1 MCELPQ
7 IKLRTYIYTKLH
19 HSPNIEK
26 RKKADCKKKLQTDG
40 KKLKST
46 DKVCY
51 HYLCRVTFLAM
62 QVNELLQ
69 LVDEAV
75 YLNTGKRLNDLQ
87 RGVIEGTLKHQKYA
101 DIAENCGC
109 SAGHAKDVGY
119 ELLKMLS
126 DIFDEPVDKSN
137 LKSVLERQGN
147 VNISLVNNSNIF
159 GNGCINVGS
168 KQPKTKSDK
177 NNPGNS
183 KLSQRKKNK
192 NTIEKIEKLRQLGLS
207 DQEIVEILELPL
219 EVVQE
224 VEV

>member
-1 MCELPQ
+1 
-7 IKLRTYIYTKLH
+7 
-19 HSPNIEK
+19 
-26 RKKADCKKKLQTDG
+26 
-40 KKLKST
+40 
-46 DKVCY
+46 
-51 HYLCRVTFLAM
+51 M
-62 QVNELLQ
+62 QVQQLLQ
-69 LVDEAV
+69 LVDDAL
-75 YLNTGKRLNDLQ
+75 YLNTGQHLNDLQ

-119 ELLKMLS
+119 ELLQMLS
-126 DIFDEPVDKSN
+126 NIFDEPVDKGN

-147 VNISLVNNSNIF
+147 INIF
-159 GNGCINVGS
+159 LGDKSINQNIIGCMNIGS
-168 KQPKTKSDK
+168 KQPKTKSNK
-177 NNPGNS
+177 NNPRNS
-183 KLSQRKKNK
+183 KLQQHK

>member
-1 MCELPQ
+1 MINSNSRLSVNTLYQ
-7 IKLRTYIYTKLH
+7 TLN
-19 HSPNIEK
+19 SEK

-147 VNISLVNNSNIF
+147 VNISLGDNSNNLF
-159 GNGCINVGS
+159 VNGCVNISS
-168 KQPKTKSDK
+168 KQPTTKPDK
-177 NNPGNS
+177 SHSSNT
-183 KLSQRKKNK
+183 KLQQRNKNK
-192 NTIEKIEKLRQLGLS
+192 TIIEKIDKLRYFGLN
-207 DQEIVEILELPL
+207 DEQIAEVLELPL
-219 EVVQE
+219 EVIKQ
-224 VEV
+224 VESDN

>member
-1 MCELPQ
+1 MSNRGLSV
-7 IKLRTYIYTKLH
+7 LKLH
-19 HSPNIEK
+19 HLPKPEK
-26 RKKADCKKKLQTDG
+26 RKKADRKKKLQTDG
-40 KKLKST
+40 KKLKYT

-87 RGVIEGTLKHQKYA
+87 RGVIEGTLKYQKYA

-147 VNISLVNNSNIF
+147 VNISLVNNSSNIF
-159 GNGCINVGS
+159 GNGCINIGS

-177 NNPGNS
+177 NHAGNS
-183 KLSQRKKNK
+183 KLKQKDQNK
-192 NTIEKIEKLRQLGLS
+192 TQIEKIDKLRYFGLN
-207 DQEIVEILELPL
+207 DEQIAEVLELPL
-219 EVVQE
+219 EVIKQ
-224 VEV
+224 VESDN

>member
-1 MCELPQ
+1 MQ
-7 IKLRTYIYTKLH
+7 
-19 HSPNIEK
+19 
-26 RKKADCKKKLQTDG
+26 KKLQTDG
-40 KKLKST
+40 KSLKNT

-51 HYLCRVTFLAM
+51 HYLCRVTFLTM
-62 QVNELLQ
+62 QVHELLQ

-87 RGVIEGTLKHQKYA
+87 RAVIEGTLKHQKYA

-147 VNISLVNNSNIF
+147 VNISLGDNSNNLF
-159 GNGCINVGS
+159 VNGCVNISS
-168 KQPKTKSDK
+168 KQPKTKPDK
-177 NNPGNS
+177 SHSSNT
-183 KLSQRKKNK
+183 KLQQRNKNK
-192 NTIEKIEKLRQLGLS
+192 TKIEKIDKLRYFGLN
-207 DQEIVEILELPL
+207 DEQIAEVLELPL
-219 EVVQE
+219 EVIKQ
-224 VEV
+224 VESDN

>member
-1 MCELPQ
+1 LQ
-7 IKLRTYIYTKLH
+7 
-19 HSPNIEK
+19 
-26 RKKADCKKKLQTDG
+26 KKITNRR

-62 QVNELLQ
+62 QVHELLQ

-87 RGVIEGTLKHQKYA
+87 RGVIEGTLKYKKYA

-147 VNISLVNNSNIF
+147 VNLFLGDKSINQNII
-159 GNGCINVGS
+159 GCINIGS

-177 NNPGNS
+177 
-183 KLSQRKKNK
+183 SQNRRKVLHHSRKNWS
-192 NTIEKIEKLRQLGLS
+192 GM
-207 DQEIVEILELPL
+207 LP
-219 EVVQE
+219 
-224 VEV
+224 

>member
-1 MCELPQ
+1 
-7 IKLRTYIYTKLH
+7 
-19 HSPNIEK
+19 
-26 RKKADCKKKLQTDG
+26 
-40 KKLKST
+40 
-46 DKVCY
+46 
-51 HYLCRVTFLAM
+51 M

-87 RGVIEGTLKHQKYA
+87 RGVIEGTLKYQKYA

-119 ELLKMLS
+119 ELLQMLS

-147 VNISLVNNSNIF
+147 VNISLGDNSNNLF
-159 GNGCINVGS
+159 VNGCVNISS

-177 NNPGNS
+177 NHAGNS
-183 KLSQRKKNK
+183 KLKQKDQNK
-192 NTIEKIEKLRQLGLS
+192 TQIEKIDKLRYFGLN
-207 DQEIVEILELPL
+207 DEQIAEVLELPL
-219 EVVQE
+219 EVIKQ
-224 VEV
+224 VESDII

>member
-1 MCELPQ
+1 
-7 IKLRTYIYTKLH
+7 
-19 HSPNIEK
+19 
-26 RKKADCKKKLQTDG
+26 
-40 KKLKST
+40 
-46 DKVCY
+46 
-51 HYLCRVTFLAM
+51 M
-62 QVNELLQ
+62 QVQQLLQ
-69 LVDEAV
+69 LVDDAF
-75 YLNTGKRLNDLQ
+75 YLNTGQHLNDLQ

-119 ELLKMLS
+119 ELLQMLS
-126 DIFDEPVDKSN
+126 NIFDEPVDKGN

-147 VNISLVNNSNIF
+147 INIF
-159 GNGCINVGS
+159 LGDKSINQNIIGCMNIGS
-168 KQPKTKSDK
+168 KQPKTKSNK
-177 NNPGNS
+177 NNPRNS
-183 KLSQRKKNK
+183 KLQQHK

>member
-1 MCELPQ
+1 M
-7 IKLRTYIYTKLH
+7 
-19 HSPNIEK
+19 
-26 RKKADCKKKLQTDG
+26 
-40 KKLKST
+40 
-46 DKVCY
+46 
-51 HYLCRVTFLAM
+51 CRVTFLAM

-87 RGVIEGTLKHQKYA
+87 RGVIEGTLKYQKYA

-119 ELLKMLS
+119 ELLQMLS

-168 KQPKTKSDK
+168 KQPKTKPDK
-177 NNPGNS
+177 SNAGNS
-183 KLSQRKKNK
+183 KLKQKDQNK
-192 NTIEKIEKLRQLGLS
+192 TQIEKISKLRYFGLN
-207 DQEIVEILELPL
+207 DEQIAEVLELPL
-219 EVVQE
+219 EVIKQ
-224 VEV
+224 VESDN

>member
-1 MCELPQ
+1 MRYFSVILHYLP
-7 IKLRTYIYTKLH
+7 K
-19 HSPNIEK
+19 PEK
-26 RKKADCKKKLQTDG
+26 RKKADRKKKLQTDG
-40 KKLKST
+40 KKLKNT

-51 HYLCRVTFLAM
+51 HYLCHVTFLTM
-62 QVNELLQ
+62 QVHELLQ

-87 RGVIEGTLKHQKYA
+87 RGVIEGTLKYQKYA

-147 VNISLVNNSNIF
+147 VNLFLGDKSINQNII
-159 GNGCINVGS
+159 GCINIGS
-168 KQPKTKSDK
+168 KQPKPDK
-177 NNPGNS
+177 NHSSNS
-183 KLSQRKKNK
+183 KLKQRKNNK
-192 NTIEKIEKLRQLGLS
+192 TQIEKISKLRYFGLN
-207 DQEIVEILELPL
+207 DEQIAEVLELPL
-219 EVVQE
+219 EVIKQ
-224 VEV
+224 VESDII

>member
-1 MCELPQ
+1 MCYFSV
-7 IKLRTYIYTKLH
+7 ILH
-19 HSPNIEK
+19 HLPKPEK
-26 RKKADCKKKLQTDG
+26 RKKADRKKKLQTDG
-40 KKLKST
+40 KSLKST

-87 RGVIEGTLKHQKYA
+87 RGVIEGTLKYQKYA

-147 VNISLVNNSNIF
+147 VNISLVNNSSNIF
-159 GNGCINVGS
+159 GNGCINIGS

-177 NNPGNS
+177 NHAGNS
-183 KLSQRKKNK
+183 KLKQKDQNK
-192 NTIEKIEKLRQLGLS
+192 TQIEKISKLRYFGLN
-207 DQEIVEILELPL
+207 DKQIAEVLELPL
-219 EVVQE
+219 EVIKQ
-224 VEV
+224 VESDN